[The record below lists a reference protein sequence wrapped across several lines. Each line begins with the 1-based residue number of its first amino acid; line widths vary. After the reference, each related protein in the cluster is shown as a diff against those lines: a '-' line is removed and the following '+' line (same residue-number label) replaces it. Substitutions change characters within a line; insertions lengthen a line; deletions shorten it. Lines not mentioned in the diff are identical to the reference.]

1 MRPIS
6 VSILFCLVSCVLN
19 AQQNTTTT
27 LTSSQNPANSDQSIA
42 FTATVLPA
50 SAVGSVTLFLG
61 TKVFTVLP
69 LGGGTATLQTQMP
82 LGTYAFTAAY
92 SGDQNDKPSTSAVL
106 TQVVTSQPVPTL
118 SSVVNAAGGDW
129 PTSGSAASI
138 YGTFPGVT
146 TGAAGAG
153 VPLPYML
160 DGISVFVDGIRAP
173 LYFVSASQINIQV
186 PWEVVDRTA
195 TISVSNGIWNLTLG
209 NSVLSSWPGLFS
221 LVLHSADYSLVTS
234 NNPAVGGE
242 VVLLYATGL
251 GPVSN
256 TPVDGTP
263 APDAPLAVTTNPPE
277 VSIGGEAASVLWSG
291 LAPGFVGLYQINV
304 QVPAGLHGT
313 GSVVATAGGA
323 QSNPVSMAIK

>member
-1 MRPIS
+1 M
-6 VSILFCLVSCVLN
+6 
-19 AQQNTTTT
+19 
-27 LTSSQNPANSDQSIA
+27 
-42 FTATVLPA
+42 
-50 SAVGSVTLFLG
+50 LG
-61 TKVFTVLP
+61 TSPFISGLP
-69 LGGGTATLQTQMP
+69 LTGGVTSIQTEMP
-82 LGTYAFTAAY
+82 VGTYSFQAVY
-92 SGDQNDKPSTSAVL
+92 GGDQNDNPSQSAVVTL
-106 TQVVTSQPVPTL
+106 VVTTQPVPYL
-118 SSVVNAAGGDW
+118 SWITNAAGGEW
-129 PTSGSAASI
+129 PIDGSAASI
-138 YGTFPGVT
+138 WGTFPGVPT
-146 TGAAGAG
+146 TAAAG

-160 DGISVFVDGIRAP
+160 HGISVFVDGIRAP

-186 PWEVVDRTA
+186 PWEVVDRAA
-195 TISVSNGIWNLTLG
+195 TISVTNGVWNLTLG

-304 QVPAGLHGT
+304 QVPTGVHGA
-313 GSVVATAGGA
+313 SNVVVTLEGA
-323 QSNPVSMAIK
+323 QSNTISITVKGN